1 MLLKF
6 TKNQILILEI
16 FFNHPERSYYLREL
30 ALLMGKEP
38 GVFQKDINKLIE
50 KGILEDYFEA
60 NRRFFKLNKKSSI
73 LKELKLIFFKTL
85 GIKGRLGE
93 ELKKI
98 PGIKEAF
105 IYGSF
110 ARGEEKTTSDV
121 DLFIIGSID
130 ENKLIDMIIRL
141 EKKFNREINYSLM
154 TEKEFEKKLKEKKF
168 IFNQYFKT
176 KKNQIN
182 MKD

>member
-30 ALLMGKEP
+30 ASLMGKEP
-38 GVFQKDINKLIE
+38 GVFQNDINKLIE

-73 LKELKLIFFKTL
+73 LKELKSIFFKTMGVEGQL
-85 GIKGRLGE
+85 RE

-98 PGIKEAF
+98 QEIREAF

-110 ARGEEKTTSDV
+110 ARGEEKLTSDV
-121 DLFIIGSID
+121 DLLVVGSID
-130 ENKLIDMIIRL
+130 ENKLIDTILRL

-154 TEKEFEKKLKEKKF
+154 TEKEFDKKLKEKNSF
-168 IFNQYFKT
+168 L
-176 KKNQIN
+176 IN
-182 MKD
+182 ILKQKRIKLI